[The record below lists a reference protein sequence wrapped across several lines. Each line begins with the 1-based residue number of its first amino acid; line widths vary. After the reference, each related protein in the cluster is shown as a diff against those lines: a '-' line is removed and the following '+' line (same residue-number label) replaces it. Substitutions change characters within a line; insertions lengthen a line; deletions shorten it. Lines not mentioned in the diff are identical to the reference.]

1 MLQECCMGI
10 CITVINET
18 QRWLCLV
25 MEFAIEGLAADAQ
38 QAGSFCHAAASLLQS
53 ALIVNYFFT

>member
-1 MLQECCMGI
+1 MGI